1 MYMYIYIYI
10 SCQHEIDHPLGVL
23 LHLRACFKQVEATF
37 MLKVSYMSRAAIGN
51 AKLLVPG

>member
-1 MYMYIYIYI
+1 M
-10 SCQHEIDHPLGVL
+10 STWNWSSFRVL

-37 MLKVSYMSRAAIGN
+37 MLKVSYMPRAAIGN